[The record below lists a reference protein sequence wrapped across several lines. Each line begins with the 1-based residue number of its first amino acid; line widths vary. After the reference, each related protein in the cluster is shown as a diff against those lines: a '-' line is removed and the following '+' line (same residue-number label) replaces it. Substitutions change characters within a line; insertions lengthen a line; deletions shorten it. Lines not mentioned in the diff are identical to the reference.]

1 RATNE
6 FLFGSIKRLSS
17 EKGRANWPLCL
28 VFPKGRIEGVKA
40 KRPVCPTLAP
50 RFSLFQGLV
59 SGELRL
65 RPLAAGSIDTF
76 LNEMEPAF
84 LTTSLDS
91 TPRNAQ
97 SMNRTSSITA
107 PGKPATHITRG
118 LDALRTF
125 SIVTLRTTGLC
136 GPSAPVS

>member
-1 RATNE
+1 MAFQSKTDDPIKGFSVLPDVTTASVAQTANRATNE
-6 FLFGSIKRLSS
+6 SLFVSIKRLSS

-65 RPLAAGSIDTF
+65 RPLAAGSID
-76 LNEMEPAF
+76 
-84 LTTSLDS
+84 
-91 TPRNAQ
+91 
-97 SMNRTSSITA
+97 
-107 PGKPATHITRG
+107 
-118 LDALRTF
+118 
-125 SIVTLRTTGLC
+125 
-136 GPSAPVS
+136 